1 VRIPTQKVEVK
12 KAICMWCH
20 CHCRVS
26 VHIKDGELI
35 KIDVD
40 EELPQGNLLATTV
53 KACPRARAAAEWFHH
68 SDRLNYPL
76 KRMGEKGEGKW
87 QRISWDQAL
96 DEIARKLA
104 ELKSIYGPETLAF
117 TMGTYRT
124 HQEYTAR
131 FFNLF
136 GSPNLVGGP
145 ANVCFCP
152 ANVIS
157 AAMYGWPG
165 NQPWLRPELTKCLL
179 LLGANPSESHR
190 LLWYAILATQ
200 KAGAKLIVVDP
211 RRTKLAE
218 RADIWLQPRPG
229 TDGALIMAMINV
241 IITEELYD
249 KEFVERWCHGFD
261 KLVARARDYTPE
273 KVAEITWLPAEKIRE
288 AARLY
293 ATSKPAAT
301 FDTMG
306 IEQLPNNAETMQARF
321 ILPAITGNLDVRG
334 GERLSGCDA
343 PVIPDSE
350 TELSDKLPPEQKAK
364 MLGAER
370 ARLFSWQCYELVRD
384 NMRKVWGLQLV
395 QNAHCHAWAPIAYRA
410 IITDRPYPVRAMIS
424 VGSNPMV
431 AHANTKLVYEALK
444 RLDLYV
450 VVDFWMTP
458 SAELADYVLPA
469 ASWLERP
476 LVFTLHDTMNVLEV
490 GETAFP
496 PHVPGK
502 YERRTDYDFWRGLGI
517 RLGQEEYWPWQTL
530 EEAYDHR
537 LSPTGYTIRE
547 FIAQKGGS
555 ERLTSAERKYN
566 ETGFGTPT
574 GKVELYSTVLES
586 LGYDPLPRYEE
597 PEETPIS
604 DFELARE
611 YPLILITGGRVQP
624 YYHSEHRQIDSFRR
638 KYPDPRIQ
646 INPEKASELGIA
658 DGDWVWIETPRG
670 RVKQKCQYFAGID
683 PRVVHAQHGWWF
695 PEQPGEE
702 PWLRGAWE
710 SNVNVLT
717 DDDPEHCNQISG
729 GWPLRTGLCKVYKVT
744 TY

>member
-1 VRIPTQKVEVK
+1 MPTAKVEVK
-12 KAICMWCH
+12 RAICMWCH
-20 CHCRVS
+20 CHCRVG
-26 VHIKDGELI
+26 VHVKDGELV
-35 KIDVD
+35 KVDVD
-40 EELPQGNLLATTV
+40 EGLPKGHLLATTV

-68 SDRLNYPL
+68 PDRLNYPL
-76 KRMGEKGEGKW
+76 KRVGEKGEGKW
-87 QRISWDQAL
+87 QRVSWDQAL
-96 DEIARKLA
+96 DEIAQKLG
-104 ELKSIYGPETLAF
+104 ELKSTYGPETLAF
-117 TMGTYRT
+117 TQGTLRT

-136 GSPNLVGGP
+136 GSPNIVGGP
-145 ANVCFCP
+145 ANICFCP
-152 ANVIS
+152 ANAIS

-165 NQPWLRPELTKCLL
+165 NQPWLRPGLTKCIL
-179 LLGANPSESHR
+179 LLGANPSESNR
-190 LLWYAILATQ
+190 LLWYAILAIQ
-200 KAGAKLIVVDP
+200 RAGAKLIVVDP
-211 RRTKLAE
+211 RRTKQAE
-218 RADIWLQPRPG
+218 RADIWLQLRPG
-229 TDGALIMAMINV
+229 TDAALIMGMINV
-241 IITEELYD
+241 IIAEELYD

-293 ATSKPAAT
+293 ATSKPAAS

-306 IEQLPNNAETMQARF
+306 VEQSPNNAETLQARF
-321 ILPAITGNLDVRG
+321 ILPAITGNLDIRG
-334 GERLSGCDA
+334 GERLSGLN
-343 PVIPDSE
+343 PHLISE
-350 TELSDKLPPEQKAK
+350 AEIELSDKLPPEQKAK
-364 MLGAER
+364 MLGGDR
-370 ARLFSWQCYELVRD
+370 ARLFSWQCYEMIQDNVR
-384 NMRKVWGLQLV
+384 RVWGKQLV

-410 IITDRPYPVRAMIS
+410 IITDQPYPVRAMIS
-424 VGSNPMV
+424 VGSNPMI
-431 AHANTKLVYEALK
+431 AHANTKLVYKALK
-444 RLDLYV
+444 TLDLYV

-476 LVFTLHDTMNVLEV
+476 NIYTLHGSMNIVEV
-490 GETAFP
+490 GEAAFP
-496 PHVPGK
+496 HLPAS

-517 RLGQEEYWPWQTL
+517 RLGQEEYWPWQDL
-530 EEAYDHR
+530 EEALDYR
-537 LSPTGYTIRE
+537 LSPMGYTVRE

-555 ERLTSAERKYN
+555 ERLPGVERKYS

-597 PEETPIS
+597 PAETPIS
-604 DFELARE
+604 DPELAQE

-638 KYPDPRIQ
+638 KYPHPRIQ
-646 INPEKASELGIA
+646 IHPEKASELGIA

-695 PEQPGEE
+695 PEEPGEE
-702 PWLRGAWE
+702 PWLRGAWQ
-710 SNVNVLT
+710 SNINVLT